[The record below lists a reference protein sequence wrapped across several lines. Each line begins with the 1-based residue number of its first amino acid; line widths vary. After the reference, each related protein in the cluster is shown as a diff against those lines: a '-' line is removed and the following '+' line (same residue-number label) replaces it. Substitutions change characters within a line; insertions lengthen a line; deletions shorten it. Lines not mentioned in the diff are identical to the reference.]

1 MVMATTSLKFK
12 FILPA
17 KGGKKIKLRCW
28 LVLVGKENNTQDSL
42 ISHEHSTIIKVS
54 SGI

>member
-1 MVMATTSLKFK
+1 MATTSLKFN

-17 KGGKKIKLRCW
+17 KGGKKKIKLRCW

-42 ISHEHSTIIKVS
+42 ISDEHSTIIKAS